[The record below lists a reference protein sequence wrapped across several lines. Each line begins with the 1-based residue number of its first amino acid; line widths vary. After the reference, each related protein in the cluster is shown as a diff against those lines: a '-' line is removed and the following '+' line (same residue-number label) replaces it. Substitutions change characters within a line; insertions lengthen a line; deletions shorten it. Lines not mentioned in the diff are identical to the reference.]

1 MMLSFLISNRDQEFL
16 KVSFIVKAVS
26 ASELIDNFKIWFHA
40 NRVILN
46 IQKTESNEIVQFTR
60 REYPFNG
67 SLVSSKENIFHD
79 IIWSE

>member
-26 ASELIDNFKIWFHA
+26 ASELVDNSKIWFHA

-46 IQKTESNEIVQFTR
+46 IQKTESNEIINSQ
-60 REYPFNG
+60 E
-67 SLVSSKENIFHD
+67 ENTL
-79 IIWSE
+79 STAP